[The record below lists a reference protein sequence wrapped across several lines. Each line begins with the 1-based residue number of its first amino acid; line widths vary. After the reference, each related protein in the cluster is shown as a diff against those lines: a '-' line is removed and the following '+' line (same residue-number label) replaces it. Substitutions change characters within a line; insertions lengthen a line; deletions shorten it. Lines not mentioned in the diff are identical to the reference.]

1 MRVDFVGFADK
12 HRLCKQTQAPQIQ
25 TFWGAIYSLSLSLSF
40 SPLFS
45 GRIFKIFNSFCSFFF
60 IYKAKIHNFHS
71 KIHKF
76 TPFSR
81 KIQNNGKFF
90 QKIQKIHNFHKFSS
104 NFHSTRFQNPKNFE
118 KFNTK
123 DFLWRH
129 EKNTISSVS

>member
-1 MRVDFVGFADK
+1 MGFADK

-25 TFWGAIYSLSLSLSF
+25 AFWGAIYSLSLSF
-40 SPLFS
+40 SSLFS
-45 GRIFKIFNSFCSFFF
+45 GRIFKFFNSFYSFFF

-81 KIQNNGKFF
+81 KIQ
-90 QKIQKIHNFHKFSS
+90 KIHNFHTFSS